1 MKSTNQRPQTWTR
14 SSIMSML
21 GKTNLINSDSPV
33 LCEMEAHKRDVLTPE
48 PVILK
53 PTVLKREYESME
65 DVTNF
70 PR

>member
-1 MKSTNQRPQTWTR
+1 
-14 SSIMSML
+14 MSML
-21 GKTNLINSDSPV
+21 GKTNCINSDSPV